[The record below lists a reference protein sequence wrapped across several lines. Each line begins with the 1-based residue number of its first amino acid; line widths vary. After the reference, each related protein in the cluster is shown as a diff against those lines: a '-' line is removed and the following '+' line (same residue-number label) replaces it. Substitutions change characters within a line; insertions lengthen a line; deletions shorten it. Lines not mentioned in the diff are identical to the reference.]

1 MIVFD
6 SLSSSFSSLAGN
18 ADLIDKLRTDAQL
31 MSQKSA
37 VAALNDLEILF
48 RYLTLFG
55 VMDRVRFILRPKS
68 FLILFFDH

>member
-1 MIVFD
+1 
-6 SLSSSFSSLAGN
+6 
-18 ADLIDKLRTDAQL
+18 

-37 VAALNDLEILF
+37 IAALNDLEILF